1 MFIQLKSK
9 TGMFYDPET
18 KLRLRGDEIKEVRHI
33 GYQTRLRMN
42 SGGISMV
49 EAPEVAITEPIIEQ
63 AIVEETPMV
72 VIEPVV
78 IEEVKVEP
86 KPRAKRKPN
95 AKKKKTTFSLE

>member
-1 MFIQLKSK
+1 
-9 TGMFYDPET
+9 MFYDPET

-49 EAPEVAITEPIIEQ
+49 EAPEVTVTEPIIEQ